1 MRWVHWFY
9 TVPLWL
15 RSAFRRNRVE
25 HDLDDE
31 IRFHV
36 EREISENVAR
46 GLTAEEA
53 RNAALCTFGGIE
65 QHKEECRDALRV
77 RFIEEF
83 QQNLRFAWRRLR
95 SSPGL
100 TVSAGIALALGIGAN
115 TAVFTAVD
123 ALLFRPLPVE
133 ASGRLVSFNNGTA
146 VSFSYPAYRDFR
158 DRNDVLAGLTAY
170 RVVPMN
176 ISAPAAGNFR
186 TWGYEA
192 TGNYFDLLGVK
203 PFLGHLFH
211 SEDDTQPGAHPVLV
225 LSYRCWQ
232 RRFEADPNIVSRTV
246 KVNGLDYTILGVAP
260 ARFKGTETFFNPDV
274 WVPMSMQAQVE
285 PGYNWLESRTATN
298 IWMLGRLKEG
308 VSRRQAEA
316 SLNRIASQLVR
327 EHPATDEGMAV
338 QLSAPGLV
346 GNALRGPVTAFGTAH
361 HVHRR
366 TAAVASLLQPGGD
379 AAGPGRR
386 PPQGDRR
393 SFGPWRVSSATGS
406 AVID

>member
-15 RSAFRRNRVE
+15 RSVFRRNRVK
-25 HDLDDE
+25 HLDDE

-36 EREISENVAR
+36 EREIAENVAR

-53 RNAALCTFGGIE
+53 HNAALRAFGGIE
-65 QHKEECRDALRV
+65 QHKEECRDARRV
-77 RFIEEF
+77 RFIEELR
-83 QQNLRFAWRRLR
+83 QNLA
-95 SSPGL
+95 SHGAVSDPVPGL

-123 ALLFRPLPVE
+123 TLLFRPLPVT
-133 ASGRLVSFNNGTA
+133 AGGRLVLFNNGAA

-203 PFLGHLFH
+203 PLLGRLFH

-225 LSYRCWQ
+225 PSAGSVDSKLT
-232 RRFEADPNIVSRTV
+232 RT
-246 KVNGLDYTILGVAP
+246 
-260 ARFKGTETFFNPDV
+260 
-274 WVPMSMQAQVE
+274 
-285 PGYNWLESRTATN
+285 
-298 IWMLGRLKEG
+298 
-308 VSRRQAEA
+308 
-316 SLNRIASQLVR
+316 
-327 EHPATDEGMAV
+327 
-338 QLSAPGLV
+338 
-346 GNALRGPVTAFGTAH
+346 
-361 HVHRR
+361 
-366 TAAVASLLQPGGD
+366 
-379 AAGPGRR
+379 
-386 PPQGDRR
+386 
-393 SFGPWRVSSATGS
+393 SSAER
-406 AVID
+406 